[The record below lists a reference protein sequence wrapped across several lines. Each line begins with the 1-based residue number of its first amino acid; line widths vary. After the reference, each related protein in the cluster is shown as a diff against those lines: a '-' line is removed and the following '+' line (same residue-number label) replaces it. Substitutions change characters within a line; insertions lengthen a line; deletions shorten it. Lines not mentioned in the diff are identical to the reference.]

1 MKNTTAAENLNIP
14 LPAIV
19 RSTKQNIKKNLE
31 EMNNT
36 DLIDIYRKLHLV
48 TAELTF
54 FHAHGIFIKVEHFL
68 CHKTNLNQ
76 FKRIETIHRP

>member
-1 MKNTTAAENLNIP
+1 MKNTTAAENLNTP

-19 RSTKQNIKKNLE
+19 RTTKQNIKKNLE

-36 DLIDIYRKLHLV
+36 DLIDMYRKLHSV

-54 FHAHGIFIKVEHFL
+54 LHAHGIFSKVEHFL

-76 FKRIETIHRP
+76 FKRIEIIHRP